1 MDDALI
7 RYDLS
12 LDVYFTYG
20 PAANV
25 QSTTVLPRR
34 AGQPIFMRGEVGIKD
49 DGQLRPMVAH
59 NTTHIDMPVH
69 FLEGGADLHD
79 VLNNLT
85 YRVNL
90 PMLARVLDLSTWP
103 DPQVCYEHN
112 GIRYCELVKAE
123 MLPAAEDL
131 RHYDA
136 LVLLT
141 GFGAVMRSGSAEF
154 QPDAA
159 GFYHMP
165 AITVEGAQRVVDAGL
180 ALLAIDSPTVERQT
194 QGHPLR
200 MTGDVHPLLL
210 GHQPPVFILEAV
222 AGDRLAPQ
230 VGVVPA
236 EGMLEVIPRRANARG
251 ADAAPVRA
259 FLSFYRGAATRQ
271 RLERLL
277 ALVTPKCLYG

>member
-7 RYDLS
+7 KYDLS

-25 QSTTVLPRR
+25 LSKTVLPRR
-34 AGQPIFMRGEVGIKD
+34 TGQPIYMRGEVGIKD

-69 FLEGGADLHD
+69 FLDGGADLEA
-79 VLNNLT
+79 VLNNPA
-85 YRVNL
+85 YRINL
-90 PMLARVLDLSTWP
+90 PMLARVLDLSAWP
-103 DPQVCYEHN
+103 DPEVCYERA
-112 GIRYCELVKAE
+112 GRRYCALVTAE
-123 MLPAAEDL
+123 MLPPVEEL

-136 LVLLT
+136 LVVLT
-141 GFGAVMRSGSAEF
+141 GFGAVMRQGAERF

-165 AITVEGAQRVVDAGL
+165 GVTVEVAQRVAEAGL

-200 MTGDVHPLLL
+200 MTGDVHPILL
-210 GHQPPVFILEAV
+210 GHEPPVFILEAV
-222 AGDRLAPQ
+222 AGDRLVPQ
-230 VGVVPA
+230 VGFVPSEA
-236 EGMLEVIPRRANARG
+236 MLEVVPRRANAKG

-259 FLSFYRGAATRQ
+259 FLSFYRGPSNR
-271 RLERLL
+271 RHLERLIAL
-277 ALVTPKCLYG
+277 ATPKYLYG